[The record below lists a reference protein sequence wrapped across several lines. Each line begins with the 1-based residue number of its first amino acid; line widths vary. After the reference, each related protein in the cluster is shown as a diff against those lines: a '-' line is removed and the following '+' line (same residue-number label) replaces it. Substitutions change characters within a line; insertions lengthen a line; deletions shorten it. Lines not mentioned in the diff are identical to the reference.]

1 MQMRR
6 VIAGAG
12 ALLLVP
18 ALALAQKVSY
28 DFSKDANF
36 AGYKTYAMKAGTPVG
51 QQLIDDRIIA
61 AIDDQMK
68 AKGFTKSDANPD
80 VYVVYHV
87 AFDKQKDISTYSS
100 GYGGGYGPYG
110 WGWGGGWAGGTTST
124 QVRDILIGTLVI
136 DMADA
141 GKKQV
146 VWRGMGVKEVDVQ
159 NKPEKRD
166 KSINKAVGKI
176 FKNYPPKQK
185 D

>member
-6 VIAGAG
+6 VIAGA
-12 ALLLVP
+12 AVVLLVP
-18 ALALAQKVSY
+18 ALAMAQKVSY
-28 DFSKDANF
+28 DFAKDANF
-36 AGYKTYAMKAGTPVG
+36 AGFKTYAMKEGTPVG

-68 AKGFTKSDANPD
+68 AKGFTKSEANPD
-80 VYVVYHV
+80 VYVVYHI
-87 AFDKQKDISTYSS
+87 AFDKQKDISTFSS

-110 WGWGGGWAGGTTST
+110 WGYGGGWAGGTTST

-141 GKKQV
+141 AKKQV

-159 NKPEKRD
+159 KDPEKRD
-166 KSINKAVGKI
+166 KSINKAVEKI
-176 FKNYPPKQK
+176 FKNYPPKK
-185 D
+185 K